1 MLCLNLQSAD
11 LFSFA
16 IVIQVHNNRHICIY
30 TDKYIYTCTRSQNH
44 RISWDRRG
52 TKVKSKFWTAK
63 DFAKHNGQYRYSIN
77 EDWELKKLKKK
88 TTNQT
93 SLFILHSLNSGLEA
107 EARACDTKSFT
118 ETKPSS
124 AELAHL
130 FLLWQWHPL
139 LTVPFL
145 TFFTHFNF

>member
-77 EDWELKKLKKK
+77 EDWELKKIKKK
-88 TTNQT
+88 NNKPNFLIYTTFIKFRFRSRSTCMWHKELHWDQT
-93 SLFILHSLNSGLEA
+93 IFCWTCSPFLALTMASSTHSSLFDIFHS
-107 EARACDTKSFT
+107 F
-118 ETKPSS
+118 
-124 AELAHL
+124 
-130 FLLWQWHPL
+130 
-139 LTVPFL
+139 
-145 TFFTHFNF
+145 